1 VNACQYDVLVVVV
14 VVVDGGGGG
23 GLDYNGGTRAANVGV
38 RSCQHASRV
47 DIVPLQLASCNLAT
61 QHMHR
66 HSHVISLADAA
77 LVLGP
82 VNRSALGL
90 AAAAR
95 VRISHSDATT
105 GDWCLASEKAH
116 EASHSAW
123 VV

>member
-1 VNACQYDVLVVVV
+1 MVVV
-14 VVVDGGGGG
+14 
-23 GLDYNGGTRAANVGV
+23 GLIATVGTREAKVGV
-38 RSCQHASRV
+38 RSRQHASRV
-47 DIVPLQLASCNLAT
+47 DIVPTAT
-61 QHMHR
+61 GNWRHTRMQF

-95 VRISHSDATT
+95 VRISHNDATT
-105 GDWCLASEKAH
+105 GDWCLASGKA
-116 EASHSAW
+116 AGGNIQW

>member
-1 VNACQYDVLVVVV
+1 MIMMVVVA
-14 VVVDGGGGG
+14 VVVDVIA
-23 GLDYNGGTRAANVGV
+23 TVAQEQQTAAFVLANM
-38 RSCQHASRV
+38 RHAST
-47 DIVPLQLASCNLAT
+47 LCHCNWRHTRMLF
-61 QHMHR
+61 

-105 GDWCLASEKAH
+105 GDWCLASGKAAGGKTQWSC
-116 EASHSAW
+116 ERAFSTAMQLCSTFQQT
-123 VV
+123 